1 MTNFNTLMATGAVCA
16 AMTGVGLSPGMASA
30 TTTALLVGG
39 HGSHATLTEQEMST
53 ALGGY
58 FSQYDTR
65 VGIPYVSSD
74 SFRTSLN
81 ASADLLYQ
89 AIYDTPGFTTIG
101 GVSEGSPTVG
111 LTLERLM
118 YDRLHPEAGH
128 VAPDPSEMNVAVY
141 GYLSRAM
148 FVGSR
153 YIPLPVTPYNV
164 FVIKAEYDGIADFP
178 DRPFNLLA
186 VANAMM
192 GADQLHYDSAF
203 YDVLTQPTKYTIT
216 TNRLGGTTTTVMIP
230 TPLLPLLT
238 PLKDNGM
245 SPDKLAKLDK
255 FLRPMINRAYR
266 RPRWQVGVPP
276 TLLAP
281 IPSGS
286 AGVEPAAV
294 PTSAPPTVRDN
305 EHGAASD
312 RRDAD
317 QRPVGGRHRADRQQR
332 ADRDQRADA
341 QEQTRRPSVLSRR
354 DATAGSSHRLTLRR
368 DHLS

>member
-1 MTNFNTLMATGAVCA
+1 MMRDFTTLMAAGAVCA
-16 AMTGVGLSPGMASA
+16 ALTGVGSSPGMADA

-39 HGSHATLTEQEMST
+39 HGSHATLTEEEMST

-58 FSQYDTR
+58 FGQYDTR
-65 VGIPYVSSD
+65 IGIPYVSTD
-74 SFRTSLN
+74 SFRASLN
-81 ASADLLYQ
+81 ASADLLYK
-89 AIYDTPGFTTIG
+89 AIYDTPGFKTIG

-118 YDRLHPEAGH
+118 YDLRHPEAGH

-141 GYLSRAM
+141 GYLSREM
-148 FVGSR
+148 FIGSR

-164 FVIKAEYDGIADFP
+164 FVIKAEYDAIADFP

-186 VANAMM
+186 VANAIM

-203 YDVLTQPTKYTIT
+203 YDVLTQPTKYSIT
-216 TNRLGGTTTTVMIP
+216 TNRLGGTTTTIMIP

-238 PLKDNGM
+238 PLKDAGM
-245 SPDKLAKLDK
+245 APDKLAKLDK

-281 IPSGS
+281 IPTGS
-286 AGVEPAAV
+286 AADATTAAM
-294 PTSAPPTVRDN
+294 PTSAPHTLRDRVIT
-305 EHGAASD
+305 GARSEQVD
-312 RRDAD
+312 D
-317 QRPVGGRHRADRQQR
+317 QQRIGGRHRVDRQQR
-332 ADRDQRADA
+332 AEN
-341 QEQTRRPSVLSRR
+341 QERTRRPSVLSRR
-354 DATAGSSHRLTLRR
+354 DTTTGSSHRVTPRR
-368 DHLS
+368 DRTS